1 MDDLE
6 GFKTALGA
14 WLQMWW
20 EQRENCNQKRSLRC
34 ERAAA
39 AAGKGFTQEELLPMG
54 ELRKWFLEV
63 ESTPGEDA
71 EMTTEIQ
78 NSTQTQLRKQWQG
91 LTGANFNFERS
102 SIMGK
107 ML

>member
-1 MDDLE
+1 
-6 GFKTALGA
+6 
-14 WLQMWW
+14 
-20 EQRENCNQKRSLRC
+20 
-34 ERAAA
+34 
-39 AAGKGFTQEELLPMG
+39 MG